1 MIILKLVLQSTQT
14 NERFTDNDS
23 DFFFKL
29 QNFFEAVIGAV
40 MLSLLYC
47 ST

>member
-23 DFFFKL
+23 DFFL
-29 QNFFEAVIGAV
+29 TTELV
-40 MLSLLYC
+40 
-47 ST
+47 